1 MREII
6 SVLINSKDREADS
19 VSTSNFRI
27 KLAQTLNN
35 VVNCDLRQLIIS
47 EGIFNVS
54 EAQSEFIISVTP
66 DGIHNT
72 NPSFTTETYI
82 PVGYYTVTQF
92 AQAVESALQEL
103 FVSNNWGNS
112 VRWITTSVN
121 ANKQLELYGYDNNVH
136 FEISFPRLASAKAF
150 GFTSTTGSASTVT
163 VDDTGFHYEWIQS
176 PNPIGIEMLEYL
188 CLQSAELGSRLST
201 SAGLPAF
208 DVIPIPDRIRPLV
221 YTRYESQIKP
231 DFAPKS
237 ISELNL
243 ILIQP
248 NGKIIDLRSN
258 DVAFL
263 IEFVV
268 EKK

>member
-1 MREII
+1 MKEII
-6 SVLINSKDREADS
+6 SVLVNSKDREPDS

-27 KLAQTLNN
+27 KLPTPLNS

-54 EAQSEFIISVTP
+54 EAQSEFIISVTL
-66 DGIHNT
+66 DGVHNT
-72 NPSFTTETYI
+72 NPSFTTESYI
-82 PVGYYTVTQF
+82 PVGYYTVSQF
-92 AQAVESALQEL
+92 AASIETAIQEL
-103 FVSNNWGNS
+103 FVNNNWGNS
-112 VRWITTSVN
+112 VRWITTSDN
-121 ANKQLELYGYDNNVH
+121 SNKQLELYSYDSNIH
-136 FEISFPRLASAKAF
+136 FELSFPRVTAAKAF
-150 GFTSTTGSASTVT
+150 GFSATTGLASTVT

-176 PNPIGIEMLEYL
+176 PSPIGIEMLEYL

-201 SAGLPAF
+201 SKGLPAF

-221 YTRYESQIKP
+221 YTRYESAIKP

-237 ISELNL
+237 ITELNL
-243 ILIQP
+243 KLIQP
-248 NGKIIDLRSN
+248 SGKIVDLRSN

-268 EKK
+268 EK